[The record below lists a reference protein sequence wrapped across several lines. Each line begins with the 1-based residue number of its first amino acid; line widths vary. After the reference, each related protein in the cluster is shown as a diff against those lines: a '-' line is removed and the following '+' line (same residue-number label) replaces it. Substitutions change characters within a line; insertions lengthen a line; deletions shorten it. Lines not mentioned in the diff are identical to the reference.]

1 MKSAH
6 LILHVRKSGVYSAAA
21 GGPEVLCRIIS
32 GILGAPR
39 TGARDGAAPVG
50 TAPSGPGAGATWWRV
65 PALQRNWEN
74 RPLRSPA
81 VIN

>member
-21 GGPEVLCRIIS
+21 GGPEVLCRIIP
-32 GILGAPR
+32 GIHGAPR

-50 TAPSGPGAGATWWRV
+50 TAPSGPGAGATWWRFLHCSEIGKTGLCG
-65 PALQRNWEN
+65 AL
-74 RPLRSPA
+74 P
-81 VIN
+81 